1 MSTPTPRPKSKNRSD
16 AFDPGF
22 EARAS
27 RAKTKSGKDA
37 GRVNGSAIGPTED
50 VARRRFAAAS
60 VGLKARIGCGR
71 PLRKETHAE
80 ETD

>member
-1 MSTPTPRPKSKNRSD
+1 MSTPTPRPTTNSLRSD

-37 GRVNGSAIGPTED
+37 GSVNGSVIRATED

-60 VGLKARIGCGR
+60 VGLKARIERGR
-71 PLRKETHAE
+71 PLRKELLA
-80 ETD
+80 